1 MTDVSD
7 LRLDEVAPS
16 IGYRYPEERGMACCA
31 EVKRHAAAA
40 ARAKTPK
47 REHAALERLR
57 KVLAELDNDNLYAWA
72 TTTMIDGRWQG
83 ATGVGG
89 YWALASQIVNNAALA
104 ELRSRPLFV
113 VES

>member
-7 LRLDEVAPS
+7 LRLDEVTPVTR
-16 IGYRYPEERGMACCA
+16 YRYPEERGMQKCA
-31 EVKRHAAAA
+31 EIKRHAAAA

-47 REHAALERLR
+47 REHAALGRLR
-57 KVLAELDNDNLYAWA
+57 KVLATLDNDNLYAWG

-89 YWALASQIVNNAALA
+89 YWALASQIVNDAALA

>member
-1 MTDVSD
+1 MTPDRVSIV
-7 LRLDEVAPS
+7 RL
-16 IGYRYPEERGMACCA
+16 YRYPEERGMAACS
-31 EVKRHAAAA
+31 EIKRHAATA

-47 REHAALERLR
+47 RQHAALERLR
-57 KVLAELDNDNLYAWA
+57 KVLATLDNDNLYAWA

-83 ATGVGG
+83 ATGAGA
-89 YWALASQIVNNAALA
+89 YWAVASQMVNDAASA